1 MVLGLAPLEHPG
13 RARSDIHHRNV
24 LRHCHR
30 TAMKLGKTC
39 MDPLLEVLT
48 PYSEQ
53 QPPLGQLP
61 QTVFPLPA
69 PQEPSVVSP
78 PVVGAF
84 DGAPMTGSSVFV
96 APAAAEVVVPVIHP
110 FWQPLSTRQL
120 RQVSSG

>member
-1 MVLGLAPLEHPG
+1 M
-13 RARSDIHHRNV
+13 DF
-24 LRHCHR
+24 
-30 TAMKLGKTC
+30 GKGV
-39 MDPLLEVLT
+39 PT

-84 DGAPMTGSSVFV
+84 DGAPITGSSVFV
-96 APAAAEVVVPVIHP
+96 APGAGDVVVLVVHP
-110 FWQPLSTRQL
+110 F
-120 RQVSSG
+120 